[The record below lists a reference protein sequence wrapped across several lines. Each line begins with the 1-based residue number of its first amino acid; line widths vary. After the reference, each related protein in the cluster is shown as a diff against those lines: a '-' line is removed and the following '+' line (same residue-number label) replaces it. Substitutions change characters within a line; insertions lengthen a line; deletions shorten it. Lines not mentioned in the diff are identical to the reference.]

1 MFISVKE
8 RISSYSH
15 LAGAVLAC
23 TGAVLLARIA
33 RSSCDLLAVS
43 LIYGLCAAFAFSASA
58 LYHAHKKGE
67 NEVSLWRTL
76 DHIAIFFMIAGTYT
90 PVSYIFLEG
99 GWRWAILITQWSV
112 ALLGLLFKL
121 FFLRAPR
128 WFYTALYV
136 IMGWV
141 AIIPLRNFIEA
152 MPVRVGIYALA
163 GGIAYTMGAILYAA
177 KRPAFKSKTFGFH
190 ELFHIFIL
198 LGAALHFFMVYTAVA
213 GALR

>member
-1 MFISVKE
+1 MFISAKE
-8 RISSYSH
+8 KISSYSH
-15 LAGAVLAC
+15 LTGAALAC
-23 TGAVLLARIA
+23 AGTALLACVA
-33 RSSCDLLAVS
+33 RGSCDLLAVS

-58 LYHAHKKGE
+58 LYHALKKGE

-90 PVSYIFLEG
+90 TVIYIFLKG
-99 GWRWAILITQWSV
+99 GWRWAILVTQWGV

-121 FFLRAPR
+121 FFMRSPR

-141 AIIPLRNFIEA
+141 AIIPVRHFIEA
-152 MPVRVGIYALA
+152 MPLAVGIYALA
-163 GGIAYTMGAILYAA
+163 GGIAYTLGALLYAV
-177 KRPAFKSKTFGFH
+177 KRPALKSKTFGFH

-198 LGAALHFFMVYTAVA
+198 LGAVLHYVMVYLAVA